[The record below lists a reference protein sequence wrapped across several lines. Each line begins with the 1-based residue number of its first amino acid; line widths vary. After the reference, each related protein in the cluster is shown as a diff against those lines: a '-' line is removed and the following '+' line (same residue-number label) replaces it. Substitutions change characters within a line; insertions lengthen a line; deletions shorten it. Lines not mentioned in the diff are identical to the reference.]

1 MAADDTL
8 SELSNTDWMT
18 FAVLSNQDHVTN
30 IPTSRPTAVAEEEEE
45 PRVVDITPA
54 EPSPPPAPSMVRPLS
69 ELGLQELP
77 RHEPPRP
84 STPPADPVMP
94 PSPPPLND
102 TYEQHPSSAPP
113 PLPPTEEERSYQ
125 PPPPPDP
132 EDEETKRTL
141 LLDLQALAIQGMTP
155 TKTYTMESRTEDIML
170 EIRRLTLAMDE
181 ASNVGMMRDG
191 LRLFVTGIEMV
202 NNRIGLLDLEGWSAD
217 VCRDMNKF
225 DPNLSRIY
233 RRWWKRS
240 TSSSPE
246 LDVCLSLVGS
256 MGFHHMKRTM
266 SKQLISGGRNGF
278 AGGNAPAA
286 ASSAREGGGTDSV
299 AVHARREPPRLHP
312 RRMKMMKG
320 CHRPRVEESIMK
332 NQSSFDIVPPPHS
345 V

>member
-8 SELSNTDWMT
+8 SEVSNTDWMT
-18 FAVLSNQDHVTN
+18 FAVLSNGDHVTN
-30 IPTSRPTAVAEEEEE
+30 IPANRPMAVHEEEEE
-45 PRVVDITPA
+45 PRVVDITPPTA
-54 EPSPPPAPSMVRPLS
+54 PVAQQPSSPPAPSMVRPLS
-69 ELGLQELP
+69 DLGIQELP
-77 RHEPPRP
+77 RQDPMRP
-84 STPPADPVMP
+84 STPPVDPVMP
-94 PSPPPLND
+94 PSPPPLHE
-102 TYEQHPSSAPP
+102 TYEQPSAPPP
-113 PLPPTEEERSYQ
+113 PLPPTEEEPTRSYE

-278 AGGNAPAA
+278 AGGNAPPAAGA
-286 ASSAREGGGTDSV
+286 ASSSTGGSTGF
-299 AVHARREPPRLHP
+299 RR
-312 RRMKMMKG
+312 
-320 CHRPRVEESIMK
+320 RPRTSRAPAT
-332 NQSSFDIVPPPHS
+332 PPTSDEDDEGLPPS
-345 V
+345 AR

>member
-18 FAVLSNQDHVTN
+18 FAVLSNGDHVTN
-30 IPTSRPTAVAEEEEE
+30 IPTNRPTAVNEEEEE
-45 PRVVDITPA
+45 SRVVDITPPTA
-54 EPSPPPAPSMVRPLS
+54 PVAQPSPPPAPSMVRPLS
-69 ELGLQELP
+69 DLGIQELP
-77 RHEPPRP
+77 RQDTMRP
-84 STPPADPVMP
+84 STPPVDPVIP
-94 PSPPPLND
+94 PSPSLLHETYEQPSSPPPL
-102 TYEQHPSSAPP
+102 PS
-113 PLPPTEEERSYQ
+113 TEEEPTLSYE
-125 PPPPPDP
+125 PPPSPDP

-286 ASSAREGGGTDSV
+286 GAASSSTGGSTGF
-299 AVHARREPPRLHP
+299 RR
-312 RRMKMMKG
+312 
-320 CHRPRVEESIMK
+320 RPRTSRAPAT
-332 NQSSFDIVPPPHS
+332 PPTSDEDDEGLPPS
-345 V
+345 AR